1 MCGRFTQFSDPQ
13 LLFSHFS
20 LAQSPHNLSPH
31 YNIAPTQQIAII
43 REIAGIGRHL
53 DYAHWG
59 LIPSWS
65 KSSESSRH
73 LINARAETIA
83 EKPAFR
89 HAYRHKRCLIPADG
103 FYEWVV
109 TDNGKQPWWIAL
121 ADKSPFAFAGLW
133 EHWESP
139 EDGHLIESCT
149 IITTKANRQIRAIH
163 ERMPLIISPEHYSA
177 WLDPGNDNPLQLQAM
192 LAPFEGELHLHP
204 VSRAVNSPLKD
215 NSHLIEAV
223 NLDGE

>member
-13 LLFSHFS
+13 VLTSQFG
-20 LAQSPHNLSPH
+20 LAQPPYDLSPR

-43 REIAGIGRHL
+43 REVAGIGRHL
-53 DYAHWG
+53 DYAYWG

-65 KSSESSRH
+65 KSADISSH

-103 FYEWVV
+103 FYEWVE
-109 TDNGKQPWWIAL
+109 TANGKQPWWIAM
-121 ADKSPFAFAGLW
+121 ADQSLFAFAGLW

-139 EDGHLIESCT
+139 EKGKLVESCT
-149 IITTKANRQIRAIH
+149 IITTESNTQLRAIH
-163 ERMPLIISPEHYSA
+163 QRMPLIIPSNDYADWLNPAIDKPE
-177 WLDPGNDNPLQLQAM
+177 QLQTM
-192 LAPFEGELHLHP
+192 LKPFDGELHFHP

-215 NSHLIEAV
+215 NPHLIDIVE
-223 NLDGE
+223 LDD

>member
-13 LLFSHFS
+13 LLLSHFA
-20 LAQSPHNLSPH
+20 LEQPPHDLQPR
-31 YNIAPTQQIAII
+31 YNIAPGQSIAII
-43 REIAGIGRHL
+43 RQVTGLGRHL

-65 KSSESSRH
+65 KSAESSRH

-83 EKPAFR
+83 DKPAFR
-89 HAYRHKRCLIPADG
+89 TPFRHRRCLIPADG
-103 FYEWVV
+103 FYEWIV

-121 ADKSPFAFAGLW
+121 ADHNPFAFAGLW

-139 EDGHLIESCT
+139 EDGQLIESCT
-149 IITTKANRQIRAIH
+149 IITTESNEQIRPIH
-163 ERMPLIISPEHYSA
+163 ERMPLIIPPDSYGA
-177 WLDPGNDNPLQLQAM
+177 WLDPRNENPQQLQAM
-192 LAPFEGELHLHP
+192 LAPFGGELLLHP

-215 NSHLIEAV
+215 NPHLIEAV
-223 NLDGE
+223 ELNG

>member
-1 MCGRFTQFSDPQ
+1 MCGRFTQFSGPER
-13 LLFSHFS
+13 LLCQFS
-20 LAQSPHNLSPH
+20 LNQPPRDLIPH

-43 REIAGIGRHL
+43 REVVGLGRQL

-65 KSSESSRH
+65 KSAKISNH
-73 LINARAETIA
+73 LINARAETIG

-103 FYEWVV
+103 FYEWEKS
-109 TDNGKQPWWIAL
+109 DNGKQPWWIAM
-121 ADKSPFAFAGLW
+121 ADRSPFAFAGLW

-139 EDGHLIESCT
+139 EDDHLIESCT
-149 IITTKANRQIRAIH
+149 IITTQSNAQLRPIH
-163 ERMPLIISPEHYSA
+163 QRMPLIIAPERYGA
-177 WLDPGNDNPLQLQAM
+177 WLDPVGEDPQQLQP
-192 LAPFEGELHLHP
+192 LLTPFAGEFALHP

-215 NSHLIEAV
+215 NPHLIEAV
-223 NLDGE
+223 ELDGQ

>member
-1 MCGRFTQFSDPQ
+1 MCGRFTQFSDPET
-13 LLFSHFS
+13 LVSHFA
-20 LAQSPHNLSPH
+20 LDQPPRDLLPH
-31 YNIAPTQQIAII
+31 YNIAPGQSIAII
-43 REIAGIGRHL
+43 REATGLGRHL

-65 KSSESSRH
+65 KSAESSRH

-83 EKPAFR
+83 DKPAFR
-89 HAYRHKRCLIPADG
+89 SPFRHRRCLIPADG

-133 EHWESP
+133 EHWESA

-149 IITTKANRQIRAIH
+149 IITTASNQQLRPIH
-163 ERMPLIISPEHYSA
+163 QRMPLIIPPDSYGA
-177 WLDPGNDNPLQLQAM
+177 WLDPRNENLEQLQVM
-192 LAPFEGELHLHP
+192 LAPFGGEFHLHP

-215 NSHLIEAV
+215 NPHLIDAV
-223 NLDGE
+223 EQDG

>member
-13 LLFSHFS
+13 TLTSQFGLDQPPHDLF
-20 LAQSPHNLSPH
+20 PR

-43 REIAGIGRHL
+43 REVAGIGRHL

-65 KSSESSRH
+65 KSADISSH
-73 LINARAETIA
+73 LINARAETVA

-103 FYEWVV
+103 FYEWVD
-109 TDNGKQPWWIAL
+109 TANGKQPWWIAM
-121 ADKSPFAFAGLW
+121 ADRSTFAFAGLW

-139 EDGHLIESCT
+139 EEGKLVESCT
-149 IITTKANRQIRAIH
+149 IITTESNAQLSDIH
-163 ERMPLIISPEHYSA
+163 QRMPLIIPSNDYADWLNPAIVKPE
-177 WLDPGNDNPLQLQAM
+177 QLNTM
-192 LAPFEGELHLHP
+192 LKPFDGELHLRP

-215 NSHLIEAV
+215 NLHLIDAV
-223 NLDGE
+223 TLDD